1 MKKTLLAGLATVL
14 FLLTSTGIAMAGDD
28 SKNKTDSHNSKITD
42 LYDNVRILQ
51 EQIDDMKRTL
61 GRDWP
66 ITQEQSDA
74 LHERIEKLE
83 QIDFANRFTDMGN
96 GTIQDNDSGLI

>member
-28 SKNKTDSHNSKITD
+28 AKNKTDSNNSKITG

-51 EQIDDMKRTL
+51 EQIDEIKQTL
-61 GRDWP
+61 GKEWP
-66 ITQEQSDA
+66 PTQEQWDA